1 MNSRRN
7 LATDGQGDPVDWA
20 TAVRFLLARKFDVAR
35 ATTLF
40 EQHELTRHR
49 EGLSHFDPSSDPLRS
64 ELATGKF
71 TILVIFL
78 NKI

>member
-1 MNSRRN
+1 MNSRRS

-20 TAVRFLLARKFDVAR
+20 TAVRFLLARKFDVPR

-49 EGLSHFDPSSDPLRS
+49 EGLFQFDPTIDPLRS

-71 TILVIFL
+71 TILVSL
-78 NKI
+78 YTV